1 MGSPTVVVLVILAT
15 VVLAPLMREY
25 TDLRRSHG
33 LSRIA
38 AFGTTAL
45 VLPAFAMATVMSLP
59 LAPHPAAHWT
69 ATVVVTMLAY
79 SVATR
84 AIVASASRAETAPSR
99 RTTG

>member
-1 MGSPTVVVLVILAT
+1 MIVLLILAAVVLT
-15 VVLAPLMREY
+15 PLMREY

-33 LSRIA
+33 LSRLA
-38 AFGTTAL
+38 AFGTTVL
-45 VLPAFAMATVMSLP
+45 VLPAFGMATVMSLP
-59 LAPHPAAHWT
+59 LSPHPAAHWT

-84 AIVASASRAETAPSR
+84 AILASTSRAEPAPSR